1 MKNEIILY
9 RPQQAAEHI
18 EVRLDGGTVWLNQ
31 EQMSTLFNR
40 SQSVI
45 SRHIQKVF
53 VEGELNKKSNMHF
66 LHNAFSDKPV
76 AFYSLNVIISVGY
89 RVKSIQGTE
98 FRIWATQILQD
109 YLLKGYAVQNRLM
122 HLENKVDV
130 IDSKVSQIEL
140 KIQAQDLP
148 RQGVFFEGQVFD
160 AYELASR
167 MIRSAK
173 KEIVLIDNYIDESTL
188 LQLSKKQAGVRVLLL
203 CKHHTPSLRLDVA
216 KAKAQFGSFELKPFS
231 KSHDRFLILDQTEI
245 YHLGASLKDLG
256 KKWFAFTKIEHQA
269 LQTLLA
275 AVEEVK

>member
-9 RPQQAAEHI
+9 RPQQAAEHL

-45 SRHIQKVF
+45 SRYIQKVF
-53 VEGELNKKSNMHF
+53 EEGELIKKSNMHF
-66 LHNAFSDKPV
+66 LHNAISDKPV
-76 AFYSLNVIISVGY
+76 AYYSLNVIISVGY
-89 RVKSIQGTE
+89 KVKSIQGTE

-109 YLLKGYAVQNRLM
+109 YLLKGYAVQNRLL
-122 HLENKVDV
+122 HLENKVDA
-130 IDSKVSQIEL
+130 IQGKVSQIEL

-160 AYELASR
+160 AYEL
-167 MIRSAK
+167 
-173 KEIVLIDNYIDESTL
+173 EV
-188 LQLSKKQAGVRVLLL
+188 
-203 CKHHTPSLRLDVA
+203 
-216 KAKAQFGSFELKPFS
+216 FS

-256 KKWFAFTKIEHQA
+256 KKWFAFSKIEHHA
-269 LQTLLA
+269 LQTLLT
-275 AVEEVK
+275 AVKEVK